1 MFSKITIFSL
11 NEFPK
16 IMVGD
21 DLGLIIAQ
29 SIENNN
35 ITLSNG
41 DIICI
46 AQKIISKAEGCIY
59 ELKTIQPSKK
69 AIEISKKLNKDPR
82 KVEII
87 LRESKSIIRVFK
99 HKNQNEGVIICEHKL
114 GFISANAAVD
124 ESNTGRNDTVITLPK
139 NPDAS
144 AEKICKFV
152 KKRFNCNVGVII
164 TDTFG
169 RPWRLGQL
177 NVAIGLSKVPATI
190 DQSGKFDNSGRKLS
204 VTEPAFADEIAAA
217 SGLVIKKDSNT
228 PVVIIKGLKWKP
240 TNSKIDDL
248 IRKIEEDMFR

>member
-1 MFSKITIFSL
+1 MRSKISIFTL
-11 NEFPK
+11 NEFPQ
-16 IMVGD
+16 IIPGD
-21 DLGLIIAQ
+21 DLGLIISK
-29 SIENNN
+29 SIEENK
-35 ITLSNG
+35 IRLSHG
-41 DIICI
+41 DILCI

-59 ELKTIQPSKK
+59 ELKTIKPSKK
-69 AIEISKKLNKDPR
+69 AIEISKQLNKDPR

-87 LRESKSIIRVFK
+87 LRESKNIVRVFK

-139 NPDAS
+139 NPDTS
-144 AEKICKFV
+144 AQKIRENI
-152 KKRFNCNVGVII
+152 KKRFNRNIGVII

-190 DQSGKFDNSGRKLS
+190 DQSGKFDNSGRKLK

-228 PVVIIKGLKWKP
+228 PVVIIKGLKWKE
-240 TNSKIDDL
+240 TNSKINDL
-248 IRKIEEDMFR
+248 IRNVEEDMFR